1 MLRAGRSFTEPAGLL
16 PSSLTRM
23 VLLEPS
29 PNRCKRTRGVEP
41 TKSSMVGNAIP
52 ALSNTDSRYC
62 WPHNGDSRAEFCLR
76 LVQPGA
82 VRFTPTGRAKTQ
94 NTVLHCRPAAPR
106 DPTWYGKRPMAAI
119 SFCYRDMH
127 VSTYNR

>member
-29 PNRCKRTRGVEP
+29 PSRCKRTSGVEP

-62 WPHNGDSRAEFCLR
+62 WPHNGDSRAEPLIAPC
-76 LVQPGA
+76 
-82 VRFTPTGRAKTQ
+82 PTGRRPLHSHRTRKNTKHRVTLSSGGAKG
-94 NTVLHCRPAAPR
+94 P
-106 DPTWYGKRPMAAI
+106 
-119 SFCYRDMH
+119 DMVRKKSH
-127 VSTYNR
+127 GRYILLL